1 MIGQSSRFIMSV
13 FVVAEAA
20 LAFYGMSAQRPE
32 LGAVLDHACLTSPDP
47 ERVAGFLEV
56 AYAIT
61 RKPIAGGWQCA
72 GRDRTLLVRSGAANR
87 LAYFAYAFDSAQQLE
102 ALRRKLEGS
111 ATKPRANPSP
121 LFDDHAYSV
130 ADPDGNVVAFGLRGR
145 SPVNG
150 DEALPA
156 RLQHLALRTPNL
168 DTMARFY
175 ESLGFVVSDRVLD
188 DAGILRACFLRTDH
202 EHHALAL
209 FGSAEARFDHLSC
222 ETRDTAAVIAWAD
235 HMAAS
240 GIPIHWGVGRHG
252 PGNDV
257 FFMVKDPDG
266 NLIEISADIEVCDAS
281 RPAGTWRHEQR
292 TLNLWGTAI
301 MRS

>member
-1 MIGQSSRFIMSV
+1 MN
-13 FVVAEAA
+13 
-20 LAFYGMSAQRPE
+20 AQRPE

-47 ERVAGFLEV
+47 EKIAGFLEI
-56 AYAIT
+56 AYAMT
-61 RKPIAGGWQCA
+61 RKAIAGEWQCT
-72 GRDRTLLVRSGAANR
+72 GRDRALLVRSGPANR
-87 LAYFAYAFDSAQQLE
+87 IAYFAYAFDSGERLA
-102 ALRRKLEGS
+102 AHRRKLEGS
-111 ATKPRANPSP
+111 SMRPRPNPSR
-121 LFDDHAYSV
+121 LFDDQAYSF
-130 ADPDGNVVAFGLRGR
+130 ADPDGNIVVFGVR
-145 SPVNG
+145 SPSPADAV
-150 DEALPA
+150 EPLPA
-156 RLQHLALRTPNL
+156 RLQHLALRTPSL
-168 DTMARFY
+168 DTMVPFY

-209 FGSAEARFDHLSC
+209 FGAPEARFDHLSC
-222 ETRDTAAVIAWAD
+222 ETRDIAAVVAWAD
-235 HMAAS
+235 RMAAA

-266 NLIEISADIEVCDAS
+266 NLIEISADLEVCDAA